1 MDADKNKKSYLPR
14 SWGSGREERHENSS
28 AIADD
33 IQRDSQENDAAE
45 IESSKAVL
53 QSSRDIDS
61 VGDQCDQSEK
71 AEEGSEEDVSTKAR
85 ILEVPTKACPSA
97 QTIVENIDFDVE
109 RVPNPPD
116 PRPSTT
122 TWPILWRTC
131 NGQKISDHAESKS
144 T

>member
-14 SWGSGREERHENSS
+14 SWGSGREERHEDSS

-53 QSSRDIDS
+53 QSSIDIDS

-109 RVPNPPD
+109 RVPQ
-116 PRPSTT
+116 T
-122 TWPILWRTC
+122 L
-131 NGQKISDHAESKS
+131 SDTESS
-144 T
+144 GSAPEYDNVGPFCGARATDRR